1 MYVCLCVP
9 VSVCV
14 CLCVSVCMSVY
25 VSVCVCVYVSVCLCV
40 CVSVSLFVCEYVC
53 LCVWVSVCLRHCV
66 CVWVSVCLNVNVCV
80 CVCEAIE
87 TNLDS
92 LTEESILNLRST
104 CTSNAMHDAERDA
117 ELLGWQA
124 SRQQPS
130 RSKPPGPSPLLWPRS
145 LSRPQ
150 PLSSLYLWTGSPPTT
165 NCLANFLLPH
175 SPASSSLPNRTTQL
189 TETQG
194 PHGDNR
200 LQTPTRIQITKDKNQ
215 NQKEVNHEAPVPLW
229 STTRKP

>member
-1 MYVCLCVP
+1 M
-9 VSVCV
+9 SVKLCV
-14 CLCVSVCMSVY
+14 CLGVFLSECQC
-25 VSVCVCVYVSVCLCV
+25 
-40 CVSVSLFVCEYVC
+40 
-53 LCVWVSVCLRHCV
+53 
-66 CVWVSVCLNVNVCV
+66 VCV

-215 NQKEVNHEAPVPLW
+215 KSEGSQP
-229 STTRKP
+229 